1 MPLRKAKLLE
11 EWGRT
16 ALRPAREGMH
26 LTREMLA
33 RLSGVAAS
41 TIRNLESGAHQPN
54 PATIARLCEALD
66 LPSPLC
72 GSELRLCLDEV
83 DYPMAVK
90 TLRGALD
97 EYRTVRADPAA
108 FVEARRVSPHDRMEV
123 MHDAID
129 AHDAA
134 LKLIDALPDDN
145 DRGPPL
151 LNPQSCRPRDW
162 TNRRQRAGLTQAEVA
177 IRAGLS
183 VARLRAIELER
194 ENPTEAEARAVDAV
208 LRDGPAKRRRR

>member
-1 MPLRKAKLLE
+1 MGTHCAAAGSRGDAPHARDA
-11 EWGRT
+11 G
-16 ALRPAREGMH
+16 PAV
-26 LTREMLA
+26 
-33 RLSGVAAS
+33 GVAAS

-108 FVEARRVSPHDRMEV
+108 FVEARRVSPHDRTGG
-123 MHDAID
+123 DARC
-129 AHDAA
+129 
-134 LKLIDALPDDN
+134 
-145 DRGPPL
+145 DRCTRRGT
-151 LNPQSCRPRDW
+151 QS
-162 TNRRQRAGLTQAEVA
+162 
-177 IRAGLS
+177 
-183 VARLRAIELER
+183 
-194 ENPTEAEARAVDAV
+194 
-208 LRDGPAKRRRR
+208 